1 MFQAIIAYKRLVALI
16 CPDTLPLDFSFPDGY
31 RIVVSNAKQYLTD
44 SFVQG
49 FDFVEGKGGRERT
62 LPSWIYTQNISYH
75 KICALISPDYVDNT
89 QICYL
94 TNTQ

>member
-31 RIVVSNAKQYLTD
+31 RIVVSNVKQYLTD
-44 SFVQG
+44 SYVQG
-49 FDFVEGKGGRERT
+49 FDIVEGKGDRERT
-62 LPSWIYTQNISYH
+62 LQSWIYTQNISYH
-75 KICALISPDYVDNT
+75 EICVLISPDYVDKT